1 MLKLNMSFAQQEQ
14 KNRFYIVRLKD
25 VFSYAKTCR
34 AIQGRPY
41 FV

>member
-1 MLKLNMSFAQQEQ
+1 MLKLNIGFASKEQ
-14 KNRFYIVRLKD
+14 KNRLNSVRLKD